1 MKLYMKRISEEKIF
15 IDTSFFKALIDG
27 DDDFHKKAVDI
38 WEKLEKEKLILITS
52 NYVLDETFTLI
63 RARRGL
69 AIVLEFRDYLWQS
82 GSVFKIERVI
92 AQDEAEAWFWFLK
105 DWSKLSFTDCVSFA
119 LMKRLNLKRVLTFD
133 RHFEKAGFVMV
144 R

>member
-1 MKLYMKRISEEKIF
+1 MKKINEEKIF
-15 IDTSFFKALIDG
+15 IDTSFFKAFIEG

-63 RARRGL
+63 RASRGL
-69 AIVLEFRDYLWQS
+69 AIILEFHDYLWQS
-82 GSVFKIERVI
+82 GPVFKIERVI
-92 AQDEAEAWFWFLK
+92 AQDEADAWFCFLK
-105 DWSKLSFTDCVSFA
+105 DWSKLSFTDSVSFA

-133 RHFEKAGFVMV
+133 RYFEKAGFVMV